1 MDASGRENRVVVRA
15 METRD
20 AETVSLLSVQLG
32 YPRSGEAIRQ
42 WIEWL
47 AANRAH
53 EQTALVATIDGEIV
67 GWIEI
72 SIEHRL
78 QSPPF
83 GYIGGL
89 VVKDGVRGKG
99 IGRQL
104 CEKAEA
110 WAWEHS
116 VEAVRVTSRSTRLD
130 AHRFYLR
137 DGYRELKTSQ
147 VFEKSRPGKSPLD
160 S

>member
-1 MDASGRENRVVVRA
+1 MHTDRENELLVRTI
-15 METRD
+15 ERRD
-20 AETVSLLSVQLG
+20 AEVVSLLSVQLG
-32 YPRSGEAIRQ
+32 YARSAEAIRE

-47 AANRAH
+47 AANRTH
-53 EQTALVATIDGEIV
+53 EQTAFVATITGEVV

-89 VVKDGVRGKG
+89 VVKEGLRGRG
-99 IGRQL
+99 IGRVL
-104 CEKAEA
+104 CARAEA
-110 WAWEHS
+110 WAWERS
-116 VEAVRVTSRSTRLD
+116 VEAVRVTSRSTRAA

-147 VFEKSRPGKSPLD
+147 VFEKSRP
-160 S
+160 